1 MTCLPER
8 NLEKP
13 PTSDAKAAASANP
26 HPLIDWSASTSAER
40 GPAATAALYSA
51 RRSSRVSAAA
61 STSFLSAASARM
73 PPSSAG
79 RTLSSHL
86 RKSYVQYLR
95 GFPAGVVPP

>member
-1 MTCLPER
+1 MPER
-8 NLEKP
+8 NLEKS

-51 RRSSRVSAAA
+51 RRASLVSSAA

-79 RTLSSHL
+79 CMPSSHL
-86 RKSYVQYLR
+86 RKPYVQYFR
-95 GFPAGVVPP
+95 GLPAGVVPP